1 MHPRLT
7 EVIEHADHARLVLLG
22 ALDAIP
28 APLQE
33 ARPSEEAWSAA
44 EVIEHL
50 ARVERGIAKLHAMKV
65 AELQALPVI
74 PRESAALE
82 PMDTVRFA
90 VVPDRDTRLEAPE
103 RTRPTGEL
111 SAHEARTMLLEVRR
125 EYLDQLRASDGLAL
139 SAATHPHPFFGT
151 LDMYEWVY
159 FIGSHELRHAAQL
172 REIAAH
178 FAST

>member
-7 EVIEHADHARLVLLG
+7 AAIEHADHARLVLLS

-28 APLQE
+28 VPLQE

-50 ARVERGIAKLHAMKV
+50 ARVERGISKLHAMKV
-65 AELQALPVI
+65 AELQAMPVI
-74 PRESAALE
+74 PREMVGAE
-82 PMDTVRFA
+82 PMNIEKFA
-90 VVPDRDTRLEAPE
+90 TVPDRGTRLDAPE

-111 SAHEARTMLLEVRR
+111 SASEARTMLLEVRR
-125 EYLDQLRASDGLAL
+125 AHLEQLRESDGLAL
-139 SAATHPHPFFGT
+139 SAVTHPHPYFGA

-159 FIGSHELRHAAQL
+159 FIGSHELRHAEQL
-172 REIAAH
+172 RDLAAH
-178 FAST
+178 FTAA